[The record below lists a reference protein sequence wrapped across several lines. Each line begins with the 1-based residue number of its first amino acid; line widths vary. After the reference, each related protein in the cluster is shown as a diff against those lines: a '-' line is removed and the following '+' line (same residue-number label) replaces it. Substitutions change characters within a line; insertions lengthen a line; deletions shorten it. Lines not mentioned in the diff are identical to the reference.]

1 MDAIFTAHL
10 GILGQGIFAA
20 VSYAPLST
28 RNKNGLHPNFRGLGF
43 LGDSSTSLS
52 PMDALNKALQ
62 AYSRFNVNPAPSGN
76 SGWLATLEPF
86 VASGQMPAT
95 PPIGPDC
102 TGIQAQS
109 VNLFQTAS
117 GLALGTTSAGI
128 GILAG
133 THIIA
138 AAIVPVIG
146 WVVAGVGAIISL
158 IGTIFAHHAAAV
170 RRDLNFGCSVIP
182 AVNNAFSVIFKAVQS
197 GQMNPGDAASALPEI
212 YSQYMSAGGAS
223 GSASGPSSIPG
234 GGAAINDSPYCNSNC
249 LLSICLYA
257 MVLYWQEQ
265 FQTQAAQ
272 AAASAAE
279 VAATSTAPGTL
290 PAVQTSQGGSQV
302 PEVVGGIPPSPAG
315 FSLSQIPAWGWIAL
329 AAVGAWAVAG

>member
-1 MDAIFTAHL
+1 M
-10 GILGQGIFAA
+10 
-20 VSYAPLST
+20 SYAPLST

-102 TGIQAQS
+102 SGIQTQPL
-109 VNLFQTAS
+109 NLFSTVS
-117 GLALGTTSAGI
+117 GLVLGT
-128 GILAG
+128 
-133 THIIA
+133 A
-138 AAIVPVIG
+138 AAGSSIYQQQQNKNSDNQNSSNMGTILGAAVLG
-146 WVVAGVGAIISL
+146 AGLIISV
-158 IGTIFAHHAAAV
+158 INMIFQHHAAAV
-170 RRDLNFGCSVIP
+170 QRDLNFGCSVIP

-272 AAASAAE
+272 AAASAAQ
-279 VAATSTAPGTL
+279 VAATATAPGA
-290 PAVQTSQGGSQV
+290 PAAVQTSQGGSQV

-329 AAVGAWAVAG
+329 AAVGAWAVL